1 MAFIRDVVH
10 ILWQLIKEHLWIAMV
25 ILGCVL
31 LLGYFTDPLP
41 PKTIRISTYSDFPIN
56 ETEYLRELGFN
67 AEVIP
72 TQGSVENA
80 RRLRDDKDPVD
91 IALIQGGALNDEGI
105 DGFESLGSIAFEP
118 VWTFYRKAL
127 EIHPTRLSDL
137 RGLKIAL
144 GPDLSGSKVVA
155 RRLFAEDGIDIDH
168 EPGFLSGKSS
178 LEYANDL
185 EKGLIDVVVE
195 VNPHADPHIKRLLE
209 NPSINLMSYELAE
222 AYHQK
227 FRFIESIVLPK
238 GSISIHDV
246 RPPEDVHLIATT
258 LNVVVRKG
266 THPDLQTMFLIAA
279 RQVSRKPDSLLFGS
293 AERFP
298 RYMDTQIPLSEAAQ
312 HFYTFG
318 MPNTLNY
325 FPARFAGL
333 IDRYWVLF
341 LGIVSVGYTLIQLFL
356 EVGSHLSRLRNKP
369 IWERL
374 SHIRRTISQG
384 EAEAFLP
391 SDIASYRSDV
401 EAIYD
406 RLTKDAD
413 AIEDDA
419 QYMLLVAECE
429 KILDRIVVLQKMES
443 PTQ

>member
-1 MAFIRDVVH
+1 
-10 ILWQLIKEHLWIAMV
+10 
-25 ILGCVL
+25 
-31 LLGYFTDPLP
+31 
-41 PKTIRISTYSDFPIN
+41 
-56 ETEYLRELGFN
+56 
-67 AEVIP
+67 
-72 TQGSVENA
+72 
-80 RRLRDDKDPVD
+80 
-91 IALIQGGALNDEGI
+91 
-105 DGFESLGSIAFEP
+105 
-118 VWTFYRKAL
+118 
-127 EIHPTRLSDL
+127 
-137 RGLKIAL
+137 
-144 GPDLSGSKVVA
+144 
-155 RRLFAEDGIDIDH
+155 
-168 EPGFLSGKSS
+168 
-178 LEYANDL
+178 
-185 EKGLIDVVVE
+185 
-195 VNPHADPHIKRLLE
+195 
-209 NPSINLMSYELAE
+209 
-222 AYHQK
+222 
-227 FRFIESIVLPK
+227 
-238 GSISIHDV
+238 
-246 RPPEDVHLIATT
+246 
-258 LNVVVRKG
+258 
-266 THPDLQTMFLIAA
+266 MFLIAA

-356 EVGSHLSRLRNKP
+356 EVGSHLSRLRHKP

-384 EAEAFLP
+384 EAEGFPP
-391 SDIASYRSDV
+391 SVIASYRSDV

-443 PTQ
+443 STQ